1 MCYLLVCFYVLLEY
15 KEKRETT
22 KNKTSD
28 WHYQTL
34 RLPDSLRSE
43 RRQNFCHQPGKA
55 NTAYSDHHFYYLNIK
70 YVLKRSS
77 MTKTVSRLSLGR
89 RYSKQRSRSSGNL
102 SIRRYSTDVASYSET
117 VGRRLSQG
125 ASNSPPDF
133 NTRKQLIRRS
143 SGNPSPADSSR
154 MSIFSASELIGA
166 KLSNNNLYVEN
177 DLPRSPNLLSP
188 GVFFRYNSFI
198 KLYKWSNSYNWLYL
212 KYFMVLKKLLYLV

>member
-1 MCYLLVCFYVLLEY
+1 
-15 KEKRETT
+15 
-22 KNKTSD
+22 
-28 WHYQTL
+28 
-34 RLPDSLRSE
+34 
-43 RRQNFCHQPGKA
+43 
-55 NTAYSDHHFYYLNIK
+55 
-70 YVLKRSS
+70 
-77 MTKTVSRLSLGR
+77 
-89 RYSKQRSRSSGNL
+89 
-102 SIRRYSTDVASYSET
+102 VASYSES

-188 GVFFRYNSFI
+188 GVFFRWVASGKNPHALFYAISTATVVTRSISRPYGTLESRAKRDQHHIIELKI
-198 KLYKWSNSYNWLYL
+198 KL
-212 KYFMVLKKLLYLV
+212 

>member
-1 MCYLLVCFYVLLEY
+1 
-15 KEKRETT
+15 
-22 KNKTSD
+22 
-28 WHYQTL
+28 
-34 RLPDSLRSE
+34 
-43 RRQNFCHQPGKA
+43 
-55 NTAYSDHHFYYLNIK
+55 
-70 YVLKRSS
+70 
-77 MTKTVSRLSLGR
+77 MTKMVSRLSLGR

-198 KLYKWSNSYNWLYL
+198 KLYKRSNPYNWLYL
-212 KYFMVLKKLLYLV
+212 NYFLVLKKKNFFT

>member
-1 MCYLLVCFYVLLEY
+1 MCSDAKNTRIRWHASCLFIVMT
-15 KEKRETT
+15 ETV
-22 KNKTSD
+22 
-28 WHYQTL
+28 
-34 RLPDSLRSE
+34 
-43 RRQNFCHQPGKA
+43 F
-55 NTAYSDHHFYYLNIK
+55 
-70 YVLKRSS
+70 
-77 MTKTVSRLSLGR
+77 RLSLGR

-188 GVFFRYNSFI
+188 GVFFRY
-198 KLYKWSNSYNWLYL
+198 LQRVYKIFS
-212 KYFMVLKKLLYLV
+212 KGAIRV

>member
-1 MCYLLVCFYVLLEY
+1 
-15 KEKRETT
+15 
-22 KNKTSD
+22 
-28 WHYQTL
+28 
-34 RLPDSLRSE
+34 
-43 RRQNFCHQPGKA
+43 
-55 NTAYSDHHFYYLNIK
+55 
-70 YVLKRSS
+70 
-77 MTKTVSRLSLGR
+77 MTKSISRLSLGK

-188 GVFFRYNSFI
+188 GVFFRYNLFI
-198 KLYKWSNSYNWLYL
+198 KLYKRSNPYNWLYL
-212 KYFMVLKKLLYLV
+212 KYFMVLKKNFFTYFEV